1 MIRKKHFIILAMILA
16 TVILGGCAPE
26 STGDPSGGNA
36 VSQSDERLR
45 VSFINIGKGDALL
58 IETPEHGFYLSDTG
72 KAGDFPQIAR
82 VLRVKGITG
91 LDGIFLSHG
100 HKDHAGGLEAL
111 MREFP
116 TRALYLSALDTVS
129 YRDIDAVE
137 TAGELGVPVVKL
149 KGGEQLSLGS
159 ALLDIWVP
167 GKADL
172 KNGNNNSV
180 VMRLSWKNT
189 AYLFTGDMEK
199 GEEAEFLHSDMK
211 KRADVL
217 KLGHHGETD
226 ATSAALLEKV
236 KPKFGLIC
244 GNMEE
249 NPDSCTP
256 EMAARLK
263 SFKVTAFY
271 SEGPQLAVDFVS
283 DGSAVWP
290 ETVMDQEMPGV
301 SALSLKE
308 VSGFNLSDKKLD

>member
-1 MIRKKHFIILAMILA
+1 
-16 TVILGGCAPE
+16 
-26 STGDPSGGNA
+26 
-36 VSQSDERLR
+36 
-45 VSFINIGKGDALL
+45 
-58 IETPEHGFYLSDTG
+58 
-72 KAGDFPQIAR
+72 
-82 VLRVKGITG
+82 
-91 LDGIFLSHG
+91 
-100 HKDHAGGLEAL
+100 
-111 MREFP
+111 
-116 TRALYLSALDTVS
+116 
-129 YRDIDAVE
+129 
-137 TAGELGVPVVKL
+137 
-149 KGGEQLSLGS
+149 
-159 ALLDIWVP
+159 
-167 GKADL
+167 
-172 KNGNNNSV
+172 
-180 VMRLSWKNT
+180 
-189 AYLFTGDMEK
+189 
-199 GEEAEFLHSDMK
+199 MK

-283 DGSAVWP
+283 DGSAVWS